1 MIVFLDT
8 SSLFK
13 LYHEESGSEGLLN
26 FLSER
31 KVRIIYLAEIAKSE
45 FTQAIWKKVRTKVI
59 SEKQAEVTLSLFK
72 KDLWKYSFVTTDSL
86 VLELAEKLITK
97 YRIEG
102 LRTLD
107 SIQLAS
113 SMSLLSKADVF
124 ITADKLL
131 NELMIKEGLQIDF

>member
-45 FTQAIWKKVRTKVI
+45 FTSAIWKKVRTKVI

-72 KDLWKYSFVTTDSL
+72 NDLWKYSFC
-86 VLELAEKLITK
+86 
-97 YRIEG
+97 YHR
-102 LRTLD
+102 
-107 SIQLAS
+107 
-113 SMSLLSKADVF
+113 
-124 ITADKLL
+124 
-131 NELMIKEGLQIDF
+131 